1 MLVDRRSVVLAF
13 VLLVLFWGSTF
24 SVIKTGLAYS
34 PPVLFAGVRTL
45 LCGMVVAFG
54 ALVWGGPLRLRRDWR
69 GYLLLAVFNVVGFM
83 GLQTLTIM
91 YMPSGSAAVV
101 IYLQPI
107 LVGLLSYLILD
118 EPFSVSKVAGLFLGF
133 SGIVAVSAG
142 SLFGSSLGP
151 PLGVFLGAGSAISWA
166 LGTVYFKGYGER
178 LSMAWAVALPFSLGG
193 VSLLGLGLALESPSE
208 ISWTGTF
215 VASLAYT
222 SLVGTALAWLLWL
235 RLVRAGEA
243 SRVAAYVFFVPL
255 VSILIGVLFL
265 GEPVGPPLLAGAA
278 LVILGIYLVNRRGA
292 GERKEKGS

>member
-1 MLVDRRSVVLAF
+1 
-13 VLLVLFWGSTF
+13 
-24 SVIKTGLAYS
+24 
-34 PPVLFAGVRTL
+34 
-45 LCGMVVAFG
+45 
-54 ALVWGGPLRLRRDWR
+54 
-69 GYLLLAVFNVVGFM
+69 
-83 GLQTLTIM
+83 
-91 YMPSGSAAVV
+91 
-101 IYLQPI
+101 
-107 LVGLLSYLILD
+107 
-118 EPFSVSKVAGLFLGF
+118 
-133 SGIVAVSAG
+133 
-142 SLFGSSLGP
+142 
-151 PLGVFLGAGSAISWA
+151 
-166 LGTVYFKGYGER
+166 
-178 LSMAWAVALPFSLGG
+178 MAWAVALPFSLGG